1 MAVTAE
7 QVLSALK
14 DLKDPSSGRTMSELG
29 YFKHPEILDGGGVR
43 VRVELP
49 TPASPHKAR
58 IEEAVRA
65 MLSPLQLPRVE
76 GAFGANVRPSPGKQN
91 KPNDLVPSVKNVVP
105 VGSGKGGVGK
115 STVSANVAVALA
127 NLGCKVGLLDADI
140 YGPSMPLMMGLFGG
154 RPPRDDGKRV
164 LPPGAFGGTGVGV
177 WVF

>member
-1 MAVTAE
+1 VPRTFRRPMAVTAE
-7 QVLSALK
+7 QVLAALK

-76 GAFGANVRPSPGKQN
+76 VAFSANVRPSPGKQN
-91 KPNDLVPSVKNVVP
+91 NPNDLVPSVKNVVL

-115 STVSANVAVALA
+115 STISANVAGAA
-127 NLGCKVGLLDADI
+127 GDLGRKSG
-140 YGPSMPLMMGLFGG
+140 GPGG
-154 RPPRDDGKRV
+154 DT
-164 LPPGAFGGTGVGV
+164 LCA
-177 WVF
+177 

>member
-58 IEEAVRA
+58 IEEAVRG
-65 MLSPLQLPRVE
+65 MLSPTQLPPVE
-76 GAFGANVRPSPGKQN
+76 GDFGANVTPSPDKQTN
-91 KPNDLVPSVKNVVP
+91 TIDLVQYELTI
-105 VGSGKGGVGK
+105 GIGVAGH
-115 STVSANVAVALA
+115 
-127 NLGCKVGLLDADI
+127 C
-140 YGPSMPLMMGLFGG
+140 
-154 RPPRDDGKRV
+154 
-164 LPPGAFGGTGVGV
+164 
-177 WVF
+177 

>member
-65 MLSPLQLPRVE
+65 MLSPPQLPRVE
-76 GAFGANVRPSPGKQN
+76 VAFAANGRPSPGKQ
-91 KPNDLVPSVKNVVP
+91 KDPHDRPPARKDVGR
-105 VGSGKGGVGK
+105 VGSGHG
-115 STVSANVAVALA
+115 
-127 NLGCKVGLLDADI
+127 
-140 YGPSMPLMMGLFGG
+140 
-154 RPPRDDGKRV
+154 
-164 LPPGAFGGTGVGV
+164 
-177 WVF
+177 

>member
-58 IEEAVRA
+58 IEEAARA

-76 GAFGANVRPSPGKQN
+76 GAFGANVRPSPGQQHS
-91 KPNDLVPSVKNVVP
+91 PNDLVPSVKNVVL

-115 STVSANVAVALA
+115 STVSANVAVSLA
-127 NLGCKVGLLDADI
+127 HLCSQDGVVGSET
-140 YGPSMPLMMGLFGG
+140 Y
-154 RPPRDDGKRV
+154 
-164 LPPGAFGGTGVGV
+164 
-177 WVF
+177 